1 MDFLSRFLDRTE
13 VKWLLILIGIAGLI
27 LEIKMPGAT
36 IPGLVFLMC
45 FVLFFWSQAYIH
57 GFIVLYA
64 IGLFVLGIILLAVEV
79 FVLPGFGI
87 AGISGIILLLVG
99 ITLATLEKAPS
110 SNEEWSSFAT
120 QVMQYGLAVVMS
132 GVMAFFL
139 GRYLPKIPYV
149 NRMMLLPPADR
160 PDLDQDTPSIAGA
173 AEAAALL
180 GHVGVASSMLRPA
193 GMAKFGD
200 SYVDVVTEGDY
211 IEPGTP
217 IQVVEVEG
225 NRIVVKRV

>member
-1 MDFLSRFLDRTE
+1 MERYQSNQICGSWLKLDATRAKKLHFIHNTVDNKDIRLVYRLYDLDEKNVRNSEPSWMDFLSRFLDRTE

-132 GVMAFFL
+132 GVMGFSWDATC
-139 GRYLPKIPYV
+139 PKF
-149 NRMMLLPPADR
+149 RM
-160 PDLDQDTPSIAGA
+160 S
-173 AEAAALL
+173 
-180 GHVGVASSMLRPA
+180 
-193 GMAKFGD
+193 
-200 SYVDVVTEGDY
+200 TE
-211 IEPGTP
+211 
-217 IQVVEVEG
+217 
-225 NRIVVKRV
+225 